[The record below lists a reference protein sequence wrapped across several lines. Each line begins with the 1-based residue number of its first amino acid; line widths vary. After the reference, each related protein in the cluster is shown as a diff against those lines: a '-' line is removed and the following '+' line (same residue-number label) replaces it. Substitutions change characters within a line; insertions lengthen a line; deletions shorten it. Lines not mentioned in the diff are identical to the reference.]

1 MDVSVEKRDNFY
13 FVKQST
19 SGSRL
24 SAEAQRLRALRRVV
38 VIFIILSVAATAGFG
53 IVTQF
58 VGTLIPNQSRILE
71 TSGLVAGLSIT
82 AICHL
87 SIAGRKVRFMAFLGL
102 AVSVVA
108 SVAGAALVWEYFG
121 PWAAHKDLV
130 STGFVV
136 SGLLA
141 ISLAQTNLLLLLASR
156 SRPVIKVFLA
166 LTIVTIAIVF
176 GLVAVFFVTDG
187 QITAQFMDEL
197 FIRALFG
204 LAILDALGSFGVPL
218 LGVTLVDRT
227 PDGSVSLTVNLP
239 QETAEMLKEWTME
252 SGQSAEDVIGALLHL
267 GLKI

>member
-1 MDVSVEKRDNFY
+1 MDVRVEKRDNFY
-13 FVKQST
+13 FVKQSS

-24 SAEAQRLRALRRVV
+24 SAEVQRLRVLRRVV
-38 VIFIILSVAATAGFG
+38 VIFIILSVALAAGIG

-58 VGTLIPNQSRILE
+58 VGTLIENQSRIFE
-71 TSGLVAGLSIT
+71 TSGLIAGLSIT

-87 SIAGRKVRFMAFLGL
+87 SIAGRNVRFMAFLGL
-102 AVSVVA
+102 AVSIVA
-108 SVAGAALVWEYFG
+108 SVAGAALVWDYFG
-121 PWAAHKDLV
+121 PWAEYQDLV

-156 SRPVIKVFLA
+156 RRRVIQAFLA
-166 LTIVTIAIVF
+166 ITLVTIGLVF
-176 GLVAVFFVTDG
+176 GLVTAFVVTDG
-187 QITAQFMDEL
+187 QITGQFIDEL
-197 FIRALFG
+197 YIRALLG

-227 PDGSVSLTVNLP
+227 PDGFVTLTVNLP
-239 QETAEMLKEWTME
+239 QETADMLKEWTTE